1 MSVQQGLLAEG
12 CNVARRAAEVVL
24 GELDLKVHFLQLQ
37 LLALCQLGSAVL
49 QDVFQS
55 LSAYTYIGPML

>member
-1 MSVQQGLLAEG
+1 MSVQQDLLAEG
-12 CNVARRAAEVVL
+12 CNVARSAEEVVL

-49 QDVFQS
+49 QDVFLS
-55 LSAYTYIGPML
+55 LSTYTYTGPMI